1 MINFDDFQKL
11 DIRIGEIKKVERVPD
26 TDKLLRLEVDLG
38 EGLDNNGVAI
48 QRQIISGIAEY
59 FEDIELLIGRRCPF
73 IVNLEPKT
81 IRGYESD
88 GMILAVLTSDNT
100 FSLLEV
106 GMRIPVGSTVR

>member
-1 MINFDDFQKL
+1 MKATLDDFKRL

-38 EGLDNNGVAI
+38 EEKD
-48 QRQIISGIAEY
+48 RQIISGIAEY
-59 FEDIELLIGRRCPF
+59 FEDIESLVGKKCPF

-81 IRGYESD
+81 IRGYESN
-88 GMILAVLTSDNT
+88 GMILAVSGEDNM

-106 GMRIPVGSTVR
+106 DMHISVGSAIK

>member
-1 MINFDDFQKL
+1 MKATLDDFKKL

-38 EGLDNNGVAI
+38 EEKD
-48 QRQIISGIAEY
+48 RQIISGIAEY
-59 FEDIELLIGRRCPF
+59 FEDIESLVDKRCPF

-81 IRGYESD
+81 IRGYESN
-88 GMILAVLTSDNT
+88 GMILAVSGDDNM

-106 GMRIPVGSTVR
+106 DMHISVGSAIK